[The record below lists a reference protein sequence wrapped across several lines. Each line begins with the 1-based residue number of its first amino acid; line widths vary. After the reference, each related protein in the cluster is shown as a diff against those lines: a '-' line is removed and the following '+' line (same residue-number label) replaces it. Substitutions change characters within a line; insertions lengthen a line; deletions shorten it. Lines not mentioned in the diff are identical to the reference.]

1 MSPVEVAKALVDADS
16 RYAVAEVTSLVHM
29 AAADR
34 FRRRQL
40 AALETV
46 PWAELKNRAGP
57 RAKRLQAAVQ
67 HNQDYVLKIAYRV
80 GTLDEFRA
88 MPAMEILR
96 RRLAEAYRAQSP
108 ATRSRLIVTGSVPRD
123 TETEYVV
130 IERRP
135 DFEHAANMPPLR
147 VEVMTLK
154 NTEGVWQSMLDGGLQ
169 SGELFVLGAENFG
182 QGLPA

>member
-1 MSPVEVAKALVDADS
+1 M
-16 RYAVAEVTSLVHM
+16 
-29 AAADR
+29 DR
-34 FRRRQL
+34 VCCQRRS
-40 AALETV
+40 
-46 PWAELKNRAGP
+46 
-57 RAKRLQAAVQ
+57 Q

-123 TETEYVV
+123 TEPEYVV

-147 VEVMTLK
+147 VDVMTLK

-169 SGELFVLGAENFG
+169 SGDRARSGELWTGASG
-182 QGLPA
+182 MRSPDKRVQATRSKQRAPDAQRWAV